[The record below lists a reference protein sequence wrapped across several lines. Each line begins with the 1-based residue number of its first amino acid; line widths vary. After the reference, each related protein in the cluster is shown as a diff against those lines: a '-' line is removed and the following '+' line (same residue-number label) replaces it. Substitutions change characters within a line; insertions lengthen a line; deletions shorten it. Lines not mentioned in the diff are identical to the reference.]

1 MLCLAIGGVM
11 NIEVTSFSLGVIAAA
26 VTIVLVAL
34 VVIVLKLRKTVREHS
49 DYFMNVWRQFEEQSQ
64 QIANEAKVAADDLE
78 KCRSDILNCDLPV
91 WEKKCIS
98 YTDSRIDKL
107 LESKKTK

>member
-1 MLCLAIGGVM
+1 M

-26 VTIVLVAL
+26 VAIVLVAL
-34 VVIVLKLRKTVREHS
+34 VVIVLKLKKNIENLSWVPQRFDDV
-49 DYFMNVWRQFEEQSQ
+49 FQ
-64 QIANEAKVAADDLE
+64 QIENVAKTADGYI
-78 KCRSDILNCDLPV
+78 KICRNDILNCDLPV
-91 WEKKCIS
+91 LEKKCNS

>member
-1 MLCLAIGGVM
+1 M

-26 VTIVLVAL
+26 VAIVLVAL
-34 VVIVLKLRKTVREHS
+34 VVIVLKLKKTVEGHS
-49 DYFMNVWRQFEEQSQ
+49 NEFQNVWRQFEESSK
-64 QIANEAKVAADDLE
+64 QIAYEAENAGKELE
-78 KCRSDILNCDLPV
+78 KCRNDILNCDLPV
-91 WEKKCIS
+91 LEKKCNS

>member
-1 MLCLAIGGVM
+1 M

-26 VTIVLVAL
+26 VAIVLVAL
-34 VVIVLKLRKTVREHS
+34 VVIVLKLKKNIENLSWVPQRFNEI
-49 DYFMNVWRQFEEQSQ
+49 SQ
-64 QIANEAKVAADDLE
+64 QIAAVGKNSENDLNG
-78 KCRSDILNCDLPV
+78 CRNDLLNCDLPA
-91 WEKKCIS
+91 WEKKCNS